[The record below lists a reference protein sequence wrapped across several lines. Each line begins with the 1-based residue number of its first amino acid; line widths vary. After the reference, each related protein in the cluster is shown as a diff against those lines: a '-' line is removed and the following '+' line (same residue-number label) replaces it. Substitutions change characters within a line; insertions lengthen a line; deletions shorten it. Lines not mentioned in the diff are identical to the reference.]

1 LISYMESHDEQRQM
15 FEAINYGNA
24 AGSYDIKQTATA
36 LDRLKLAAAFFFTV
50 PGPKMIWQFGEFGY
64 DVDINENGRTGIKPT
79 KWHYLSDEDRVK
91 LKKVY
96 EELIKLRE
104 LDAFK
109 EGFFSWLPDGNMKR
123 INITHGSNDLTI
135 IGNFGVTNATI
146 DPAFQSAGTWYDYFT
161 GITIE
166 VVNPNEDFLLAPG
179 QFHIF
184 SREPLPA
191 TEPDLVPFR
200 PDAVTA
206 LQDAD
211 YALFQYYP
219 NPTNGRLKV
228 QFGSG
233 SLSDRTVSLIDKL
246 GRAVLYAEANTSEI
260 ELDVSDVSQG
270 LYFLQ
275 VKEGQNTNHKK
286 ILIGR

>member
-1 LISYMESHDEQRQM
+1 M
-15 FEAINYGNA
+15 
-24 AGSYDIKQTATA
+24 
-36 LDRLKLAAAFFFTV
+36 
-50 PGPKMIWQFGEFGY
+50 
-64 DVDINENGRTGIKPT
+64 
-79 KWHYLSDEDRVK
+79 
-91 LKKVY
+91 
-96 EELIKLRE
+96 KLRE
-104 LDAFK
+104 LEVFK
-109 EGFFSWLPDGNMKR
+109 EGFFGWSPDGNMKR
-123 INITHGSNDLTI
+123 INIAHSSNDLTI

-146 DPAFQSAGTWYDYFT
+146 DPAFQSTGTWYDYFT

-206 LQDAD
+206 LPNTGFAP
-211 YALFQYYP
+211 FQYYP
-219 NPTNGRLKV
+219 NPTKGWLKV
-228 QFGSG
+228 IFDE
-233 SLSDRTVSLIDKL
+233 LSFDERTVSLIDNL
-246 GRAVLYAEANTSEI
+246 GKEVLNMEASGISEI
-260 ELDVSDVSQG
+260 ELDVSDVPQG

-275 VKEGQNTNHKK
+275 VKEGQSIKHKK